1 MYDRVEARVKEVVPL
16 EKLSYVAFLHFESDG
31 WVWGGEGW
39 TF

>member
-31 WVWGGEGW
+31 CGGEGW